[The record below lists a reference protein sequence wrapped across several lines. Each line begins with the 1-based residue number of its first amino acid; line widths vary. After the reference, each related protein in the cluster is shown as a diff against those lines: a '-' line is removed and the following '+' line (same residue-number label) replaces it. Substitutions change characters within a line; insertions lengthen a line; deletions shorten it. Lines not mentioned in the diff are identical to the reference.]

1 MSVKNLILYKVKSLY
16 HILEELSF
24 DLNLKVI
31 FVDNEHDLNTE
42 VEKFNHY
49 LIISDKKFLNI
60 KNLFAMDNTPI
71 NISQL
76 IEKINIEFI
85 KIQFNNQS
93 ELIINNYIV
102 DLNSRKLLKK
112 NIKLSLTEK
121 EINIIIY
128 LLRSDNPVSIE
139 ELQEK
144 VWGYQSDV
152 ETHTVETHIYRLRK
166 KILHTFNDN
175 QFIFSEKNG
184 YQIK

>member
-49 LIISDKKFLNI
+49 LIISDKKYFNI
-60 KNLFAMDNTPI
+60 ENQFAMDNTPI
-71 NISQL
+71 NIFQL

-128 LLRSDNPVSIE
+128 LLRSNNPVSIE

-144 VWGYQSDV
+144 VWDYQSDV